1 MEATNSLDLFKL
13 SCNDEE
19 NLSMQSIY
27 AAYQFYSTHNKNE
40 YTVSKRYFEKIAI
53 DVVGEFLDKD
63 GLISPL
69 WWK

>member
-1 MEATNSLDLFKL
+1 ML
-13 SCNDEE
+13 E
-19 NLSMQSIY
+19 NPHRYSITSS
-27 AAYQFYSTHNKNE
+27 ANFTLQDVVENKNE